1 MQNQECKFYSR
12 MLKGKYQCGRERWIE
27 KALDW
32 ALLCLPAPHTSSG
45 IWQVTHCVC
54 LRSRLF
60 RKGTQSSIGLNTP
73 FYFIE
78 ASG

>member
-1 MQNQECKFYSR
+1 

-27 KALDW
+27 KVLD
-32 ALLCLPAPHTSSG
+32 LGPVCLPAPYTSSG
-45 IWQVTHCVC
+45 MWQVTHSVC

-60 RKGTQSSIGLNTP
+60 RKGTQSSIGLNNP